1 MDTSPGRT
9 ATAVNIV
16 PSPPAAVEESAV
28 TGMRRAEA
36 RLLRGLWYLAVPAAR
51 LRRGAMLP
59 LTLLGEPVLLCR
71 AADGGV
77 FALRDVCPHRGIPLR
92 YGRFDGSTVMCG
104 YHGWRFDSSGTA
116 CEIPSLL
123 PDQKVN
129 LQRIRCGSYAV
140 REHQGLIWIYMPPEG
155 AAAEGETLP
164 PVPELPGVPAE
175 RRPGIATS
183 MDFPCGADHAAFGL
197 MDPTHAAFVHTS
209 WWWKRQARKL
219 REKRKDFEPAPL
231 GWRMVRHALP
241 PENRAYRIFGENVT
255 TEIRYALPGLR
266 IEHVEGSRHSAV
278 GLTAITPIDATHT
291 VVWQIFYWTLPWL
304 GAIRPLA
311 LALVRRFL
319 DQDRQ
324 MVIRQ
329 QHGLPH
335 AERLMLVNDA
345 DMQARWFHRL
355 GQEWQRAQAEGRPFE
370 NPLRPQT
377 LRWRS

>member
-1 MDTSPGRT
+1 MNT
-9 ATAVNIV
+9 V
-16 PSPPAAVEESAV
+16 PSLAVPAEESAV

-36 RLLRGLWYLAVPAAR
+36 RLLRGLWYLAAPAAR
-51 LRRGAMLP
+51 LQPRAMLP
-59 LTLLGEPVLLCR
+59 LTMLGEPVLLCR
-71 AADGGV
+71 GSDGQV

-92 YGRFDGSTVMCG
+92 YGRFDGETVMCG
-104 YHGWRFDSSGTA
+104 YHGWRFDRSGTA
-116 CEIPSLL
+116 CEIPSLV
-123 PDQKVN
+123 PDQKLN
-129 LQRIRCGSYAV
+129 LQRIRCGAYPV
-140 REHQGLIWIYMPPEG
+140 REHQGLIWLFMP
-155 AAAEGETLP
+155 AEGGEGRATAELP
-164 PVPELPGVPAE
+164 PVPELPGVPADG
-175 RRPGIATS
+175 RPGIATS
-183 MDFPCGADHAAFGL
+183 MDFPCSADHAAFGL

-219 REKRKDFEPAPL
+219 REKRKSFEPAPL
-231 GWRMVRHALP
+231 GWRMVRHPLP
-241 PENRAYRIFGENVT
+241 PENRAYRIFGRDVT

-278 GLTAITPIDATHT
+278 GLTAITPIDATNT

-304 GAIRPLA
+304 GLLKPVAR
-311 LALVRRFL
+311 ALVRRFL

-345 DMQARWFHRL
+345 DTQARWFHRL
-355 GQEWQRAQAEGRPFE
+355 SQEWQRAQAEGRPFE
-370 NPLRPQT
+370 NPIAPQT